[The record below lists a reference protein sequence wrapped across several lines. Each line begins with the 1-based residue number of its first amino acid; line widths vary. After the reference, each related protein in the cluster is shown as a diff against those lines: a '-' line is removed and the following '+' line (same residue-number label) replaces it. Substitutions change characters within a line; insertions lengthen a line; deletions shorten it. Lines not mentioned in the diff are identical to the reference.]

1 MFSRYSV
8 GLLSRIELISS
19 PAASSGVPGITI
31 LRPGTCAKYDSTLWL
46 CVGPARSRPPNGA
59 RIVTGIGSPVR
70 QWWRA
75 STLMIG
81 SNAQEM
87 KSANWNST
95 TGRRPTSAAPAARPV
110 NPVSA
115 IGVSTTRRG
124 PYLSRKPLV
133 TLKAPPNWPT
143 SSPMMKTSGSR
154 SISWSSAAPTASR

>member
-1 MFSRYSV
+1 MM
-8 GLLSRIELISS
+8 
-19 PAASSGVPGITI
+19 
-31 LRPGTCAKYDSTLWL
+31 
-46 CVGPARSRPPNGA
+46 
-59 RIVTGIGSPVR
+59 GSK
-70 QWWRA
+70 
-75 STLMIG
+75 
-81 SNAQEM
+81 AQEM

-95 TGRRPTSAAPAARPV
+95 TGRSPTSAAPAASPV

-115 IGVSTTRRG
+115 IGASTTRRG